1 MAIDVKVFN
10 DFPLLPVIHDIALSV
25 CEDFVLNKN
34 DLVIFNNHRGLH
46 RRGEASL
53 KFQTK
58 DLYQSRHLNTLRFN

>member
-1 MAIDVKVFN
+1 MAIDLKVFN
-10 DFPLLPVIHDIALSV
+10 DFSLLPVIHDIALSV
-25 CEDFVLNKN
+25 CEDFILNKN